1 MYFTLS
7 QNSYTPG
14 DVSRVD
20 GGRGEDVADADR
32 VEGGLGHSRRLD
44 RRVGRMNLTHA
55 IHEGFLVHF
64 APHPTVDTHRH
75 CQDSQ
80 HVEPILNL
88 IAT

>member
-44 RRVGRMNLTHA
+44 RRVGRVDLTH
-55 IHEGFLVHF
+55 
-64 APHPTVDTHRH
+64 TK
-75 CQDSQ
+75 
-80 HVEPILNL
+80 
-88 IAT
+88 